1 MTTARREG
9 VRTAGAPGGFAPS
22 PPAPDLPLR
31 HFTAREI
38 AARLRPV
45 LRPYRLPMA
54 SAAALVVGVAAA
66 VAVVPLFTKYVID
79 VAIPRR
85 SLGLAA
91 GAMGVFLA
99 VQFSRMLL
107 WYVAQLRVLWIKEKV
122 LFALRAAAFSHLQ
135 QLGLRFHGQYPPSFL
150 YDRIFTQSLNGAAG
164 FLLVFFQ
171 QVMVYLPGMLFSL
184 GFCLYLSPGMTLVI
198 LLGAVGYVTA
208 ARLMSPR
215 IYRKT
220 RAWMDVANQIA
231 QDITDK
237 LRGTK
242 TIQSFAMETRIQEEL
257 EERLWPM
264 QLLCM
269 DGQVETM
276 RLSFVTEGLNYL
288 ITAAVLVVGTYAI
301 LDWHLA
307 VGTLVAFVAYEAM
320 LVGMVQSLVNSYGQ
334 FMVMRVGFDQL
345 YTVLETHSTVRENP
359 AAKLPVPLRGELAF
373 DHVTFG
379 YEREPIL
386 RAVSFAVPPGQ
397 TVALVGRSGAG
408 KTTVANLLMRFFDPD
423 HGAVKLDGSDVRNLP
438 LRPYRALFGV
448 VHQDPFLFNDT
459 VAANLRYASPEA
471 GESELW
477 DALDQAQAADFV
489 RQFPE
494 GLQRPVGEGGGGLS
508 GGQRQRIAIARCLLN
523 NPRFLILDEA
533 TSALDSETE
542 AAVHRALETLLSGR
556 TAFIIAHRLDTIR
569 RAHRVLV
576 LDGGRL
582 VEEGDFATLLA
593 HDGLFRRLHSIATSS
608 NQPSAKLADAGFT

>member
-1 MTTARREG
+1 MAW
-9 VRTAGAPGGFAPS
+9 
-22 PPAPDLPLR
+22 
-31 HFTAREI
+31 
-38 AARLRPV
+38 AAV
-45 LRPYRLPMA
+45 LI
-54 SAAALVVGVAAA
+54 VGVGVAIA
-66 VAVVPLFTKYVID
+66 VMPLFTKYVID

-85 SLGLAA
+85 APGLAA

-99 VQFSRMLL
+99 VQFVRMLL

-150 YDRIFTQSLNGAAG
+150 YDRIFSQSLNGTAG
-164 FLLVFFQ
+164 FLVVFFQ
-171 QVMVYLPGMLFSL
+171 QVMVYLPGMVFSL
-184 GFCLYLSPGMTLVI
+184 GFCVYLSPGMTLVI
-198 LLGAVGYVTA
+198 LLGAVGYVIV

-215 IYRKT
+215 IYSKT

-242 TIQSFAMETRIQEEL
+242 TIQSFAMEARIQEEL
-257 EERLWPM
+257 EDRLWPM
-264 QLLCM
+264 QLKCM
-269 DGQVETM
+269 DGQVETL
-276 RLSFVTEGLNYL
+276 RLSFVTEGLNH
-288 ITAAVLVVGTYAI
+288 IIAAAVLVVGAYAI
-301 LDWHLA
+301 VDWRLA

-320 LVGMVQSLVNSYGQ
+320 LVGMVQALVNSYGQ
-334 FMVMRVGFDQL
+334 FMAMRVGFDQL
-345 YTVLETHSTVRENP
+345 YTVLETRSTVRENP
-359 AAKLPVPLRGELAF
+359 AGKIPAPLRGELAF
-373 DHVTFG
+373 DQVTFG
-379 YEREPIL
+379 YEREPVL
-386 RAVSFAVPPGQ
+386 CEVSFAVSPGQ
-397 TVALVGRSGAG
+397 AVALVGRSGAG
-408 KTTVANLLMRFFDPD
+408 KTTVASLLMRFFDPD
-423 HGAVKLDGSDVRNLP
+423 RGAVRLDGVDVRDLP

-459 VAANLRYASPEA
+459 IEANLRYASPA
-471 GESELW
+471 ASVPELW
-477 DALDQAQAADFV
+477 DALASAQAAEFV

-494 GLQRPVGEGGGGLS
+494 GLQRQVGEGGGGLS

-542 AAVHRALETLLSGR
+542 AAVHRALDALMSGR
-556 TAFIIAHRLDTIR
+556 TAFIIAHRRETIR
-569 RAHRVLV
+569 RANRVLV

-593 HDGLFRRLHSIATSS
+593 HDGLFRRLHAIATSGS
-608 NQPSAKLADAGFT
+608 QRSTTLAEAGFA